1 MCVAGFALDGM
12 HCYKEWQSYLQDSTA
27 EAKFTETGALWML
40 GYDRAQN
47 DAMVERLNKFN
58 VKGDVLDADAMKEKF
73 PLLSTEP
80 FPTYDDEGNE
90 VTPDTGPFSAVY
102 EHGCGHLDSS
112 TCLTDLHK
120 ACVRDGIDI
129 RFNQRV
135 ASFDTTA
142 DGAKVQG
149 VTMEDGSK
157 IGAGVVVN
165 ASGPWFNK
173 LNETAGVNLSTT
185 ALPVRIQVGHTLTL
199 TLTLLLTL
207 TTTLTPTPTLT
218 LTLTLIQVGHK
229 YVPDEFCSLPFVA
242 DGYGPSGIY
251 FMPRAANNQLVFGS
265 VAHRFESEVVDPDDY
280 NTSLDPDVKQ
290 DYLNC
295 LFHRMPTLPRDG
307 EIVGFSSMYT
317 VNQDDVHPMIGET
330 AVGGLWACNGFSGH
344 GFKLAPAV
352 GSLVAQQ
359 VTGLKTDAWE
369 TSMATDFMGPY
380 REPLKL
386 KQKTHFA

>member
-73 PLLSTEP
+73 PLLSTDP
-80 FPTYDDEGNE
+80 FPTFNDEGDE

-142 DGAKVQG
+142 DGSKVLG

-173 LNETAGVNLSTT
+173 LNATAGVNLSTT
-185 ALPVRIQVGHTLTL
+185 ALPVRIQVGLARDLNPNPNPPSGPRVALTL
-199 TLTLLLTL
+199 
-207 TTTLTPTPTLT
+207 P
-218 LTLTLIQVGHK
+218 
-229 YVPDEFCSLPFVA
+229 
-242 DGYGPSGIY
+242 
-251 FMPRAANNQLVFGS
+251 
-265 VAHRFESEVVDPDDY
+265 
-280 NTSLDPDVKQ
+280 
-290 DYLNC
+290 
-295 LFHRMPTLPRDG
+295 
-307 EIVGFSSMYT
+307 
-317 VNQDDVHPMIGET
+317 
-330 AVGGLWACNGFSGH
+330 
-344 GFKLAPAV
+344 
-352 GSLVAQQ
+352 
-359 VTGLKTDAWE
+359 
-369 TSMATDFMGPY
+369 
-380 REPLKL
+380 
-386 KQKTHFA
+386 